1 MKHVNFMVAW
11 DDNGGDEE
19 NEEGGDDNKEDEE
32 VKDEGTKGKK
42 MMTKSFEVDVLP
54 FAADLKQ
61 HLSFSV

>member
-32 VKDEGTKGKK
+32 VKDEGMEGEDEGKK
-42 MMTKSFEVDVLP
+42 T
-54 FAADLKQ
+54 
-61 HLSFSV
+61 